1 MYCRHCKK
9 KVDKVFIDLGVSP
22 PSNNYLKKNE
32 LDKKELYF
40 PLNILVCKS
49 CWLVQTEDFT
59 KANQLFSE
67 EYAYFSSYSSSWLRY
82 MEAYSTYIIKKLNLN
97 KNSLVIEVA
106 SNDGYLLQ
114 FFKNN
119 KIPCLGIEP
128 TKSTAMVSRKKGIKT
143 ITEFFGRKLAIKLR
157 NKNLCADLIIANN
170 VLAHVPNINDFLNG
184 FDLLLKKDGI
194 ATFEF
199 PHLINLVKKN
209 QFDTIYHEH
218 FSYFSFT
225 AINLIMQSNNL
236 EVFDVIKIPTH
247 GGSLRVYVKK
257 RNSSYNKIN
266 SRVIKLL
273 NQEEKIGVKSI
284 RFYNNFSEKADLIKK
299 QFIIFIENAK
309 RKNKKIAAYG
319 AAAKGNTLLNFSGI
333 KSDSILYVV
342 DKNPAKQNKYL
353 PGSHIKIVNEEYLK
367 RNKPDYIIIFPW
379 NLKNEIIK
387 QLDYVRDWNA
397 KFVTVIP
404 SLKIF

>member
-1 MYCRHCKK
+1 
-9 KVDKVFIDLGVSP
+9 
-22 PSNNYLKKNE
+22 
-32 LDKKELYF
+32 
-40 PLNILVCKS
+40 
-49 CWLVQTEDFT
+49 
-59 KANQLFSE
+59 
-67 EYAYFSSYSSSWLRY
+67 
-82 MEAYSTYIIKKLNLN
+82 
-97 KNSLVIEVA
+97 
-106 SNDGYLLQ
+106 
-114 FFKNN
+114 
-119 KIPCLGIEP
+119 
-128 TKSTAMVSRKKGIKT
+128 
-143 ITEFFGRKLAIKLR
+143 
-157 NKNLCADLIIANN
+157 
-170 VLAHVPNINDFLNG
+170 
-184 FDLLLKKDGI
+184 
-194 ATFEF
+194 
-199 PHLINLVKKN
+199 
-209 QFDTIYHEH
+209 
-218 FSYFSFT
+218 
-225 AINLIMQSNNL
+225 MQSNNL